1 MEIYRWLNSSLPSL
15 VGRLAHNI
23 NSTYHIASEENLS
36 LSGRTAIF
44 ETLETLLSVL
54 FPGAYSK
61 ERVESSDLL
70 FFLDD
75 SLRHASHSLLSQ
87 VHQVLQ
93 FYCADRC
100 CNSCSCEERSHKA
113 VIDLLESLP
122 ELRTTLLEDIK
133 AAYEGDPE
141 IGRASCRER
150 V

>member
-75 SLRHASHSLLSQ
+75 SLRQ
-87 VHQVLQ
+87 
-93 FYCADRC
+93 
-100 CNSCSCEERSHKA
+100 
-113 VIDLLESLP
+113 
-122 ELRTTLLEDIK
+122 
-133 AAYEGDPE
+133 